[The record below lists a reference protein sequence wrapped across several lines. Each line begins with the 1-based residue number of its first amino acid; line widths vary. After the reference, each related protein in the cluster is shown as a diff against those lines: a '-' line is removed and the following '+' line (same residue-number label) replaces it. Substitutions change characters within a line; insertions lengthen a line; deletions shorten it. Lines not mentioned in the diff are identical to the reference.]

1 MDCENLEFK
10 FLNCMKKMGK
20 ADDKCKNEFDRWFQ
34 CNKIDFTTCSA
45 DSRAPSTQPWFKE
58 KASPQTYIPCNP
70 NNFFMIL

>member
-34 CNKIDFTTCSA
+34 CNKIDFTAYSA
-45 DSRAPSTQPWFKE
+45 DSIAPSTQPWFKE

-70 NNFFMIL
+70 NNLFMIL